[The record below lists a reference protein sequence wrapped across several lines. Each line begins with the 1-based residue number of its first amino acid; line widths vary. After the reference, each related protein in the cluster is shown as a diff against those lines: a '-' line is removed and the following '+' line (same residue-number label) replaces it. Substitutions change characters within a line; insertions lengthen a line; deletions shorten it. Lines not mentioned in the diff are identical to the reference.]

1 MKNAIKVS
9 GLSHSFGVKTVLKNI
24 NFEIEEGAIFGLLG
38 PSGAGKTSIIKI
50 LTGQLIASKG
60 ESVLLNK
67 NTAKLSGTDYNSIGI
82 MMDNFG
88 LYDRM
93 SCYDNLKFFCKIM
106 GVDKAK
112 IYDVLEKVRL
122 KDAAKTNVSDLSKGM
137 GNRMLLARA
146 ILNNPK
152 VLFLDEPTSGLDPK
166 TTQEIHQLI
175 LELKEN
181 GTTIFLTTHNMTEA
195 EKLCENI
202 ALLNEGEIIEYG
214 NPKEICRKYNHQKK
228 LLLHLYDGSDVEL
241 SYSKEDMEKVK
252 MYLDNSQMETIHS
265 TEPNLET
272 VFIEL
277 TGRKLE

>member
-9 GLSHSFGVKTVLKNI
+9 GLNHSFGVKTVLKNI

-38 PSGAGKTSIIKI
+38 PSGAGKTTIIKI

-93 SCYDNLKFFCKIM
+93 SCFDNLKFFCKIM
-106 GVDKAK
+106 GIDKAR
-112 IYDVLEKVRL
+112 IYDVLEKVGL

-137 GNRMLLARA
+137 RNRMLLARA

-175 LELKEN
+175 LKLKEN

-228 LLLHLYDGSDVEL
+228 LILHLYDGSDVEL

>member
-38 PSGAGKTSIIKI
+38 PSGAGKTTIIKI

-228 LLLHLYDGSDVEL
+228 LILHLYDGSDVEL

>member
-9 GLSHSFGVKTVLKNI
+9 GLSHSYGEKTVLKNI
-24 NFEIEEGAIFGLLG
+24 NFGIEEGEIFGLLG
-38 PSGAGKTSIIKI
+38 PSGAGKTTIIKI
-50 LTGQLIASKG
+50 LTGQLIATKG

-67 NTAKLSGTDYNSIGI
+67 NTGKLSGADYNSIGI

-88 LYDRM
+88 LYERM

-106 GVDKAK
+106 GIDNAK
-112 IYDVLEKVRL
+112 IYDVLDKVGL

-228 LLLHLYDGSDVEL
+228 LILHLYDGSDVEL

>member
-38 PSGAGKTSIIKI
+38 PSGAGKTTIIKI
-50 LTGQLIASKG
+50 LTGQLIASMG

-228 LLLHLYDGSDVEL
+228 LILHLYDGSDVEL